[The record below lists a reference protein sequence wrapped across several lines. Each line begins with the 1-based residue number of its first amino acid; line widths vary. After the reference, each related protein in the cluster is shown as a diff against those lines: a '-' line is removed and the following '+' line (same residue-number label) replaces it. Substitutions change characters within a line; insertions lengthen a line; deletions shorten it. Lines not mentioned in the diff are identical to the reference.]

1 MAKDLTLLIEQTI
14 ASFTDRII
22 WVAYSGGVDSH
33 VLLHLLASSK
43 ALPSH
48 CLKAIHID
56 HSLHNDS
63 AQWVMHCA
71 KVANTLSVDFQ
82 SIKVE
87 VLNSH
92 AMGVEAA
99 ARKVR
104 YQAIAEKLSPEDIV
118 LTAQH
123 QEDQAETLLLQLL
136 RGAGPKGLSAMAPL
150 SSLGEGQM
158 LRPFLNTTQVEIMA
172 YATEHKLEWINDP
185 SNTNNQFNRNYLR
198 HEVWPLI
205 IKRWPSASRLLSR
218 SAQHCNEADT
228 LLADLAKLDLAV
240 VLGKGSENSL
250 TIDGLLSLSIERCKN
265 LLRYFIVSHQFSLPS
280 ATMLQRIID
289 EVCLSAEDSMPM
301 IQWSGIQIRRYRG
314 EIFFLKPQKPVDTSH
329 AFLCKTPERL
339 KLFEDC
345 FLTWLVVENMGI
357 SQAMFDDGLRVG
369 FREGGEKIKLHGH
382 QHHKSLKTLW
392 QEWAIPPWER
402 DRIPL
407 LFYGNELIA
416 VVGYGL
422 SEQCELAA
430 GQEGYLPLLKSV

>member
-1 MAKDLTLLIEQTI
+1 MANDLTLLIEQTI
-14 ASFTDRII
+14 ASFTDRVI

-43 ALPSH
+43 DLPIH

-56 HSLHNDS
+56 HSLHDDS
-63 AQWVMHCA
+63 AQWAMHCA
-71 KVANTLSVDFQ
+71 KVASTLGVDFQ

-99 ARKVR
+99 ARRVR
-104 YQAIAEKLSPEDIV
+104 YQAIAGKLSTQDIV

-136 RGAGPKGLSAMAPL
+136 RGAGPKGLSAMASL

-158 LRPFLNTTQVEIMA
+158 MRPFLNATQVEIMA
-172 YATEHKLEWINDP
+172 YATEHKLDWIDDP
-185 SNTNNQFNRNYLR
+185 SNSNNQFNRNYIR

-218 SAQHCNEADT
+218 SAQHCYEADT

-345 FLTWLVVENMGI
+345 FLTWLVVENIGI
-357 SQAMFDDGLRVG
+357 SQAMFDDGLQVG
-369 FREGGEKIKLHGH
+369 FREGGEKIKLYGH

>member
-1 MAKDLTLLIEQTI
+1 MANDLTLLIEQTI
-14 ASFTDRII
+14 ASFTDRVI

-43 ALPSH
+43 ALPIH

-56 HSLHNDS
+56 HSLHDDS
-63 AQWVMHCA
+63 AQWAMHCA
-71 KVANTLSVDFQ
+71 KVASTLGVDFQ

-99 ARKVR
+99 ARRVR
-104 YQAIAEKLSPEDIV
+104 YQAIAGKLSTQDIV

-136 RGAGPKGLSAMAPL
+136 RGAGPKGLSAMASL

-158 LRPFLNTTQVEIMA
+158 MRPFLNTTQVEIMA
-172 YATEHKLEWINDP
+172 YATEHKLDWIDDP
-185 SNTNNQFNRNYLR
+185 SNSNNQFNRNYIR

-218 SAQHCNEADT
+218 SAQHCCEADT

-250 TIDGLLSLSIERCKN
+250 NIDGLLSLSIERCKN

-301 IQWSGIQIRRYRG
+301 IQWTGIQIRRYRG
-314 EIFFLKPQKPVDTSH
+314 EIFFLKPQKPVNTSH
-329 AFLCKTPERL
+329 TFLCKTTERL

-357 SQAMFDDGLRVG
+357 SQAMFDDGLQVG
-369 FREGGEKIKLHGH
+369 FREGGEKIKLYGH

-422 SEQCELAA
+422 CDQCELAA
-430 GQEGYLPLLKSV
+430 GEEGYLPLLKSV

>member
-1 MAKDLTLLIEQTI
+1 MANDLTLLIEQTI
-14 ASFTDRII
+14 ASCTDRVI

-43 ALPSH
+43 DLPIH

-56 HSLHNDS
+56 HSLHDRS
-63 AQWVMHCA
+63 AQWAMHCE
-71 KVANTLSVDFQ
+71 KVANNLGVDFQ

-104 YQAIAEKLSPEDIV
+104 YQAIAEKLSAQDIV

-136 RGAGPKGLSAMAPL
+136 RGAGPKGLSAMSSL
-150 SSLGEGQM
+150 SSLGEGKM
-158 LRPFLNTTQVEIMA
+158 VRPFLNTDQVEIMA
-172 YATEHKLEWINDP
+172 YAREHKLEWVDDP

-198 HEVWPLI
+198 HEVWPVI

-218 SAQHCNEADT
+218 SAKHCAEADT
-228 LLADLAKLDLAV
+228 LLADLAKLDLAA
-240 VLGKGSENSL
+240 VLGKKSKNSL
-250 TIDGLLSLSIERCKN
+250 TIDGLLSLSAERCKN
-265 LLRYFIVSHQFSLPS
+265 LLRYFIVFHQFSLPS

-301 IQWSGIQIRRYRG
+301 IQWPGIQIRRYRG
-314 EIFFLKPQKPVDTSH
+314 EIFFLKPQKIVNTSQT
-329 AFLCKTPERL
+329 FLCKTPEGL
-339 KLFEDC
+339 KLFEGC
-345 FLTWLVVENMGI
+345 ILTWLVVKNRGI
-357 SQAMFDDGLRVG
+357 SQVMFNDGLRVG

-392 QEWAIPPWER
+392 QEWAVPPWER

-407 LFYGNELIA
+407 LFYDNELIA

-422 SEQCELAA
+422 SESCQLMT

>member
-1 MAKDLTLLIEQTI
+1 MANDLTLLIEQTI
-14 ASFTDRII
+14 ASFTDRVI

-43 ALPSH
+43 DLPIH

-56 HSLHNDS
+56 HSLHDDS

-71 KVANTLSVDFQ
+71 KVANTLGVDFQ
-82 SIKVE
+82 SIEVE

-104 YQAIAEKLSPEDIV
+104 YQAIAEKLSTQDIV

-136 RGAGPKGLSAMAPL
+136 RGAGPKGLSAMASL

-240 VLGKGSENSL
+240 VLGKGTENSL
-250 TIDGLLSLSIERCKN
+250 TIDGLLSLSTERCKN

-301 IQWSGIQIRRYRG
+301 IQWPGIQIRRYRG

-329 AFLCKTPERL
+329 AFLCKKPERL

-345 FLTWLVVENMGI
+345 VLTWLVVENMGI
-357 SQAMFDDGLRVG
+357 SQAMFDDGLQVG
-369 FREGGEKIKLHGH
+369 FREGGEKIKLYGH

-422 SEQCELAA
+422 CDQCELAA
-430 GQEGYLPLLKSV
+430 GEEGYLPLLKSV

>member
-1 MAKDLTLLIEQTI
+1 MANDLTLLIEQTI
-14 ASFTDRII
+14 ASFTDRVI

-43 ALPSH
+43 DLPIH

-56 HSLHNDS
+56 HSLHDDS
-63 AQWVMHCA
+63 AQWAMHCA
-71 KVANTLSVDFQ
+71 KVASTLGVDFQ

-99 ARKVR
+99 ARRVR
-104 YQAIAEKLSPEDIV
+104 YQAIAGKLSTQDIV

-136 RGAGPKGLSAMAPL
+136 RGAGPKGLSAMASL

-158 LRPFLNTTQVEIMA
+158 MRPFLNTTQVEIMA

-329 AFLCKTPERL
+329 AFLCKKPERL

-345 FLTWLVVENMGI
+345 VLTWLVVENMGI

>member
-14 ASFTDRII
+14 ASFTDRVI

-43 ALPSH
+43 ALPIH

-56 HSLHNDS
+56 HSLHDDS
-63 AQWVMHCA
+63 AQWAMHCA
-71 KVANTLSVDFQ
+71 KVASTLGVDFQ

-99 ARKVR
+99 ARRVR
-104 YQAIAEKLSPEDIV
+104 YQAIAGKLSTQDIV

-136 RGAGPKGLSAMAPL
+136 RGAGPKGLSAMASL

-158 LRPFLNTTQVEIMA
+158 MRPFLNTTQVEIMA
-172 YATEHKLEWINDP
+172 YATEHKLDWIDDP
-185 SNTNNQFNRNYLR
+185 SNSNNQFNRNYIR

-218 SAQHCNEADT
+218 SAQHCCEADT

-250 TIDGLLSLSIERCKN
+250 NIDGLLSLSIERCKN

-301 IQWSGIQIRRYRG
+301 IQWTGIQIRRYRG
-314 EIFFLKPQKPVDTSH
+314 EIFFLKPQKPVNTSH
-329 AFLCKTPERL
+329 TFLCKTTERL

-357 SQAMFDDGLRVG
+357 SQAMFDDGLQVG
-369 FREGGEKIKLHGH
+369 FREGGEKIKLYGH

-422 SEQCELAA
+422 CDQCELAA
-430 GQEGYLPLLKSV
+430 GEEGYLPLLKSV

>member
-1 MAKDLTLLIEQTI
+1 MANALTLLIEETI
-14 ASFTDRII
+14 ANCTDRVI

-43 ALPSH
+43 NLPIN

-56 HSLHNDS
+56 HSLHDGS
-63 AQWVMHCA
+63 AQWAMHCA
-71 KVANTLSVDFQ
+71 NVANTLGVDFQ

-87 VLNSH
+87 VLDSH
-92 AMGVEAA
+92 AMGLEAA

-104 YQAIAEKLSPEDIV
+104 YQAIAEKLSPKDIV

-123 QEDQAETLLLQLL
+123 QEDQAESLLLQLL
-136 RGAGPKGLSAMAPL
+136 RGSGPKGLSAMAFL

-158 LRPFLNTTQVEIMA
+158 MRPFLNITQVEIMA
-172 YATEHKLEWINDP
+172 YATEHKLEWIDDP
-185 SNTNNQFNRNYLR
+185 SNINNQFNRNYLR

-218 SAQHCNEADT
+218 SAQHCADADN

-240 VLGKGSENSL
+240 VLSKRDENSL
-250 TIDGLLSLSIERCKN
+250 TIEGLLSLSAERCKN
-265 LLRYFIVSHQFSLPS
+265 LLRYFIAFHQFSLPS
-280 ATMLQRIID
+280 TTMLQRIID
-289 EVCLSAEDSMPM
+289 EVCLSAEDSLPM
-301 IQWSGIQIRRYRG
+301 IQWPGIQIRRYRG
-314 EIFFLKPQKPVDTSH
+314 EIFFLKPQKIVNTSQ
-329 AFLCKTPERL
+329 AFLCERPERL
-339 KLFEDC
+339 KLFEGC
-345 FLTWLVVENMGI
+345 ILTWLVVENMGI

-407 LFYGNELIA
+407 LFHRNELIA

-422 SEQCELAA
+422 SEQCELKV